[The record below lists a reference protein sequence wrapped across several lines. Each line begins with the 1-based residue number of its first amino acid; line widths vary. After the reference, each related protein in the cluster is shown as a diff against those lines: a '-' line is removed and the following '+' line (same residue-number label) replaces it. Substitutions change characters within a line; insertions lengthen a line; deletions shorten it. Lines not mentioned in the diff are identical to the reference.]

1 MLKFLIIVI
10 LIGYLFYKVGGF
22 IFRTIF
28 SSVSQQ
34 YQEQQRYYQRQNG
47 TSFNGQGSGRKA
59 PNSNLNIDYV
69 PREEKNPGKK
79 VDKNSEFRGGDYV
92 DYEEVD

>member
-1 MLKFLIIVI
+1 MLKFLIIII

-34 YQEQQRYYQRQNG
+34 YQQQQRYYQKQNG
-47 TSFNGQGSGRKA
+47 SPYSGSDNGRKA

-69 PREEKNPGKK
+69 PGNGQASKK
-79 VDKNSEFRGGDYV
+79 TVKKSAGFKGGDYV
-92 DYEEVD
+92 DYEELD